1 MRIIQFVV
9 SLMLLSSSPFAFAQS
24 PESFVAQY
32 VKDVLSPLLPRI
44 EADPQQHPFR
54 MKTTQTEQG
63 PVLTLEVLIPDAKK
77 RRSEWNI
84 YSVYKIHF
92 IAGESYIAGPPDV
105 RIHRFQSSKGEYL
118 GPAIEG
124 NLVAMYNSQKEL
136 LNVED
141 LRGFTRSLFRADQ
154 TLHPLFKNPLIPAQ
168 KTKKLT
174 PPQLETLAGKKE
186 GDFSRPGLVTMYQD
200 HLKQGNSQPLHMLLM
215 LPTGVGK
222 TIVAL
227 KFLEMVKAI
236 HQQQMP
242 MMVFVVENKL
252 ILSDVAEKLQEIFP
266 GVETARLFDTGTT
279 SAISGNTRFIL
290 ATRSTFFKRSQEILG
305 LLERYRGPKVIY
317 RDEAHHAGKVGGQF
331 AVVHEQMMSRLSSN
345 TAVIDMSA
353 TPWHET
359 QPDFIANYEGRVAT
373 AFISVEEYKNL
384 IEGIEADRIAR
395 IQLVRAITE
404 GWLSPLQE
412 LTFITGVNDTFEGLS
427 FRQKLLR
434 EQQALSEKLGAHQDA
449 FIRADVDDIPEEIL
463 KTLRDEIR
471 YVHTA
476 IIEKVYN
483 DLRAQFQRDRND
495 RVAEYDRGI
504 IFVPS
509 IVHAEIYKIFLNDMA
524 KGDNM
529 EFRVVHSRQQQ
540 TNSVDVVAQ
549 NIDWFNSTQNP
560 HRHRYLISVDLL
572 REGVDLPSANR
583 LVYVNT
589 SSNIKVLLQAFGRG
603 TRLSQLK
610 TGIRL
615 TDFGGSFIRFFQEIP
630 GHLLNTLFP
639 VFQFDPKSN
648 EPFRKYTEKKG
659 SGITLDDQK
668 VSLNSLISLQVE
680 NPMLEIMERAQSD
693 TDLIKDSEL
702 QKLKDAERDTLN
714 QSTKIETQFAWSV
727 KLDPPTSTQ
736 INDWVQ
742 TILERADLDL
752 DGRWS
757 MNAEKGAGPKISS
770 QLSEFIFTN
779 WKMLSLPWQYFLQDV
794 QIERLFYDG
803 LEHPMQ
809 RTYDAMMNDHS
820 VRLGPESGIHRVYEA
835 FVQGKTELFPESWA
849 ETIKSLTDFEKKQ
862 IVAIVNILSLLNSSE
877 GRRLV
882 LATPNAPSLLKMILQ
897 TETSTRTPYSL
908 PTYRHQI
915 VPNFQRLGIT
925 NPWHYDYRWAESFE
939 GTEDLLK
946 LTRPSA
952 DVAKLR
958 MQSLS
963 VGLPFDGIHARNGK
977 IPLFR
982 LAALAR
988 QLSLQNS
995 GQKQF
1000 VAQFA
1005 QPLLDADITLGGHD
1019 SPHRLTPQDGI
1030 FTLHR
1035 AYQGDSYIGSQ
1046 VSNIELYM
1054 MKQAFAVEAVK
1065 NWGVPLPDEKLNL
1078 NWFSK
1083 IATTLQP
1090 LPPLLLQ
1097 DLIDQAPFAQRMID
1111 HIEESHRQSL
1121 QAQLKLSDYRMTGD
1135 DLMDYRARVIQDHGE
1150 DYLADKSRNVTLPKT
1165 VNAVWWLEYYR
1176 RIVYNPQLETLSIA
1190 QREKT
1195 LDIVSVLAERLNYTH
1210 QAPAPW
1216 AITMK
1221 DWLLK
1226 PLSNDELPMDLSRIS
1241 LDNANGMVLGTR
1253 IFTALPFYFLAK
1265 YGGHLQDV
1273 HGLGDVRSKEIV
1285 LWSEQ
1290 FGQRYQQELQ
1300 QLNLERLFYPSP
1312 KVIEILF
1319 QMHLNQS
1326 IEAVRQY
1333 QTQFAHLVKPIT
1345 GHADDIASAQKIE
1358 TFIGGV
1364 LKIDHIYS
1372 TLSIKTKERSI
1383 ILDPAAFES
1392 LILRRIIMRVFFQ
1405 RSGEPSKRVQ
1415 KMGPWDVLVDSLI
1428 SSELKAL
1435 VERSRTGMTLQ
1446 VTRPVPSAGT
1456 GLRCVDLF

>member
-1 MRIIQFVV
+1 MRFIQFLV
-9 SLMLLSSSPFAFAQS
+9 SLMLLSSSPVAFAQS
-24 PESFVAQY
+24 PETYVAQY

-54 MKTTQTEQG
+54 MKTSQTEQG
-63 PVLTLEVLIPDAKK
+63 PVLSLEVLIPDPKK

-84 YSVYKIHF
+84 YSSYKIHF
-92 IAGESYIAGPPDV
+92 VEGESYIAGPPDV
-105 RIHRFQSSKGEYL
+105 RVHRFQSNKGEYL

-124 NLVAMYNSQKEL
+124 NLVAMFNSQKEL
-136 LNVED
+136 LNVDD
-141 LRGFTRSLFRADQ
+141 LKGFTRSLFRADQ
-154 TLHPLFKNPLIPAQ
+154 TLHPLFKNPLLPAQ
-168 KTKKLT
+168 KNKKLT
-174 PPQLETLAGKKE
+174 PPQLETLTGKKE
-186 GDFSRPGLVTMYQD
+186 GDYSRPGLVTMYQD
-200 HLKQGNSQPLHMLLM
+200 HLKQGPTSPLHMLLM

-266 GVETARLFDTGTT
+266 GEETARLFDTGTT
-279 SAISGNTRFIL
+279 TPIGASTRFIL
-290 ATRSTFFKRSQEILG
+290 ATRSTFFKRSQEILSV
-305 LLERYRGPKVIY
+305 LENYSGPKVIY

-331 AVVHEQMMSRLSSN
+331 AVVHEQMMSRLSAN

-359 QPDFIANYEGRVAT
+359 QPEFIANYEGRVAT

-404 GWLSPLQE
+404 GWLAPLQE
-412 LTFITGVNDTFEGLS
+412 LTFITGMNDNFEGLS

-434 EQQALSEKLGAHQDA
+434 EQQALTEKLGTHQDA

-463 KTLRDEIR
+463 KTLREEIR
-471 YVHTA
+471 FVHTA
-476 IIEKVYN
+476 IIEKVFN
-483 DLRAQFQRDRND
+483 DLRAQFQRDRNE

-524 KGDNM
+524 KRENM

-540 TNSVDVVAQ
+540 NSSVDVVGQ
-549 NIDWFNSTQNP
+549 NIDWFNSAQNP
-560 HRHRYLISVDLL
+560 HKHRYLISVDLL

-610 TGIRL
+610 TGVRL

-639 VFQFDPKSN
+639 VFHFDPKSN
-648 EPFRKYTEKKG
+648 EPFRKYTDTQK
-659 SGITLDDQK
+659 SVITLDDQK
-668 VSLNSLISLQVE
+668 VSINSLISLQVE

-693 TDLIKDSEL
+693 TKLINDLEF
-702 QKLKDAERDTLN
+702 QKLKNAERDILS
-714 QSTKIETQFAWSV
+714 QSIKIETQFAWSV
-727 KLDPPTSTQ
+727 KVDPPTSTQ

-742 TILERADLDL
+742 TILERADLHL

-757 MNAEKGAGPKISS
+757 MTAEKRFEPKISS
-770 QLSEFIFTN
+770 ELSEFIFTN

-809 RTYDAMMNDHS
+809 RTYEAMMNDHS

-835 FVQGKTELFPESWA
+835 FVQGKTELFPESWSD
-849 ETIKSLTDFEKKQ
+849 TIKALTDFEKKQ
-862 IVAIVNILSLLNSSE
+862 IVAVVNILALLNSSE

-882 LATPNAPSLLKMILQ
+882 LAAPNAPSLLKMILQ
-897 TETSTRTPYSL
+897 TDISTRTPYAL
-908 PTYRHQI
+908 PTYRHKT
-915 VPNFQRLGIT
+915 VPNFQLLGIT

-982 LAALAR
+982 LAAMAR
-988 QLSLQNS
+988 QLSLQNA

-1005 QPLLDADITLGGHD
+1005 QPLLDADITLGGNA

-1046 VSNIELYM
+1046 VSSIELYM

-1065 NWGVPLPDEKLNL
+1065 NWGVPLPDERL

-1083 IATTLQP
+1083 LATNLQP

-1111 HIEESHRQSL
+1111 PIEESHRQSL
-1121 QAQLKLSDYRMTGD
+1121 QAQLKLSDYTMTGD
-1135 DLMDYRARVIQDHGE
+1135 DLMDFDSRVMQDHGE
-1150 DYLADKSRNVTLPKT
+1150 DYLADKTSNVKLPKT

-1195 LDIVSVLAERLNYTH
+1195 LDIVSVLAEKLNYKR

-1216 AITMK
+1216 ALTMK

-1241 LDNANGMVLGTR
+1241 LDNANGMVFGTR

-1265 YGGHLQDV
+1265 YGGHLEDV
-1273 HGLGDVRSKEIV
+1273 NGLGDVRSKEIV

-1312 KVIEILF
+1312 EVMGILY
-1319 QMHLNQS
+1319 QMQLNQS
-1326 IEAVRQY
+1326 IESVKLYRTIY
-1333 QTQFAHLVKPIT
+1333 AHLVKPIS
-1345 GHADDIASAQKIE
+1345 GNAADIASAKKIE
-1358 TFIGGV
+1358 TLIGGV
-1364 LKIDHIYS
+1364 LKIDHTYS
-1372 TLSIKTKERSI
+1372 TISIKTKERSI
-1383 ILDPAAFES
+1383 ILDPAVFET

-1405 RSGEPSKRVQ
+1405 RSGEPSKRNQ
-1415 KMGPWDVLVDSLI
+1415 KSMGPWDVLVDSLI
-1428 SSELKAL
+1428 SSELKSV

-1446 VTRPVPSAGT
+1446 VTRPAPSVGT